1 MNLGKYK
8 VAIIGILF
16 GVSYWIV
23 ESLLHTF
30 IFIDE
35 PNLFRNLFAPSIHE
49 IVMRVVVFCLLIIS
63 TFFFHLFYSRI
74 HESRQKLRESE
85 QNYREAYNRA
95 DYYRDIVI
103 HDMGNV
109 LHNVHSSVDL
119 ILKSDNEYEYS
130 KNFEELLIIMQ
141 NSCKKGTKLISNV
154 RKLSKLENAELFN
167 QAINITKQLNDSI
180 KFLHQSFKDKEII
193 IQLNEP
199 NKKFFVRA
207 NELLLDVF
215 ENLLNNA
222 VKYNENSIIYIS
234 VKILKEK
241 QRDVNYI
248 RLEFIDNG
256 IGIRDEIKEGIFLK
270 EFQKDNQFRGL
281 GIGLSLV
288 KKIIESYEGKIW
300 VEDKVKGEYSKG
312 SNFIVLIPELI

>member
-1 MNLGKYK
+1 
-8 VAIIGILF
+8 
-16 GVSYWIV
+16 
-23 ESLLHTF
+23 
-30 IFIDE
+30 
-35 PNLFRNLFAPSIHE
+35 
-49 IVMRVVVFCLLIIS
+49 MRMMIFCLLIIL
-63 TFFFHLFYSRI
+63 TFSFHLFYSRI

-141 NSCKKGTKLISNV
+141 NSCERGTKLISNV

-288 KKIIESYEGKIW
+288 KKIIESYKGKIW